1 MQLKLDPRNAILV
14 LELALKL
21 TVSEIFNRL
30 TTSGVL
36 NTICPDRK
44 RLQEAMLEV
53 VSSEVSYLKSLNIL
67 IRHFVQSPKL
77 MPSYTPTTSNVNASD
92 LNSGGQGVI
101 TKRDA
106 KVLFSDIISVSYQ
119 MRNLNTSI

>member
-1 MQLKLDPRNAILV
+1 MVN
-14 LELALKL
+14 
-21 TVSEIFNRL
+21 
-30 TTSGVL
+30 SGVL

-44 RLQEAMLEV
+44 RLQEAMFEV
-53 VSSEVSYLKSLNIL
+53 VSSEASYLKSLNIL

-77 MPSYTPTTSNVNASD
+77 MASYTPTTSNVNASE
-92 LNSGGQGVI
+92 LSSGGQGVI

-119 MRNLNTSI
+119 MSGLLTNSILFC